1 MRSLRKVEYNALLAQ
16 IVLEG
21 MPIVSRDARTGADDD
36 RLTLKLVTGGLA
48 GLTAS
53 ALAIAVAL
61 SGDHPDTDVLVAVGR
76 GVMVAI
82 PIAVGLWAWHKRPQ
96 ERFGRLLVAAG
107 FAWSLTTL
115 AESSNDFLYSTGRVA
130 GWVVQV
136 GLVYLVLA
144 FPTGRLTQAVDR
156 KLVWSAAVLVGGL
169 YLLTVPFIESYPT
182 PSPYASCH
190 ETCPPNAFLLGGSE
204 PQFIDSVIEP
214 LRDVLTVL
222 LFFGVTARL
231 AGRWQAS
238 SGLMRRTLGPV
249 LMVASVTSVALAVGL
264 GAVATS
270 ESQVPGWLSWTIALA
285 VPAVA
290 LAFLLGLLS
299 SRLHSA
305 RALERLGADV
315 RAHLT
320 PAKLRRQLADALE
333 DPSLR
338 LFLRVGVNHQAWVD
352 ELGVSVAPP
361 QAGVGQHLTE
371 VRDGDR
377 VVGVIVH
384 DAALRHDRDFLR
396 AVASFAVIALMN
408 EQLTETVASALRD
421 VRESRAR
428 IVASGDRER
437 KRIER
442 DLHDGAQQRL
452 VALRVQLELTEE
464 LVKNDRP
471 GGLAKLHSLGPEV
484 DATLDDIR
492 ALARGVY
499 PPLLADRGLAD
510 ALGAAALK
518 LSLPTTVSPDGAAG
532 RYPSDVESA
541 IFFCCLEAMQNAS
554 KHAHGAHHVDI
565 SLSQED
571 AIRFEVK
578 DDGAGFDIRAIQ
590 AGLGLTNMTDR
601 IAAVG
606 GKLTITS
613 TPGQGTVV
621 SGTVPLTAAWAH
633 QNGKEEGRP

>member
-1 MRSLRKVEYNALLAQ
+1 
-16 IVLEG
+16 
-21 MPIVSRDARTGADDD
+21 
-36 RLTLKLVTGGLA
+36 
-48 GLTAS
+48 
-53 ALAIAVAL
+53 
-61 SGDHPDTDVLVAVGR
+61 
-76 GVMVAI
+76 
-82 PIAVGLWAWHKRPQ
+82 
-96 ERFGRLLVAAG
+96 
-107 FAWSLTTL
+107 
-115 AESSNDFLYSTGRVA
+115 
-130 GWVVQV
+130 
-136 GLVYLVLA
+136 
-144 FPTGRLTQAVDR
+144 
-156 KLVWSAAVLVGGL
+156 VWSAAVLVGAL

-190 ETCPPNAFLLGGSE
+190 AACPPNAFLLGGSE

-214 LRDVLTVL
+214 LREVLTVL
-222 LFFGVTARL
+222 LFLGVTARL

-238 SGLMRRTLGPV
+238 SGLMRRTLAPV
-249 LMVASVTSVALAVGL
+249 LIVASVSSVAIAVGL
-264 GAVATS
+264 GAAATS
-270 ESQVPGWLSWTIALA
+270 ESNVPGWLSWTIALT

-305 RALERLGADV
+305 RALEQLGADV

-338 LFLRVGVNHQAWVD
+338 LFLRVGVDHQAWVD
-352 ELGVSVAPP
+352 ELGVSVGPP
-361 QAGVGQHLTE
+361 AAGPGQHVTD

-384 DAALRHDRDFLR
+384 DAALGHDRDFLR

-428 IVASGDRER
+428 IVASADRER

-464 LVKNDRP
+464 LVKHDRTR
-471 GGLAKLHSLGPEV
+471 GLEKLHSLGPEV

-554 KHAHGAHHVDI
+554 KHARGAHHVDI

-621 SGTVPLTAAWAH
+621 SGSVPLTAAWAH
-633 QNGKEEGRP
+633 QNGKEDSPPGPTVVKQTPVSSRQAH